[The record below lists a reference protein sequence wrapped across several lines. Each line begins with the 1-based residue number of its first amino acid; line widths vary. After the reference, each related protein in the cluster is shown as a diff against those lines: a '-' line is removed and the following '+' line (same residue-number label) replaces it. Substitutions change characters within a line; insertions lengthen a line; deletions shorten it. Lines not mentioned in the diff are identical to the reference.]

1 MKASQGN
8 TNKNLLPVPCLKF
21 VYDLPTGE
29 AGVGGGLAGP
39 GLEAVGGRL

>member
-1 MKASQGN
+1 MKALEEKRSV
-8 TNKNLLPVPCLKF
+8 TISLEEVIS
-21 VYDLPTGE
+21 DLPTGE